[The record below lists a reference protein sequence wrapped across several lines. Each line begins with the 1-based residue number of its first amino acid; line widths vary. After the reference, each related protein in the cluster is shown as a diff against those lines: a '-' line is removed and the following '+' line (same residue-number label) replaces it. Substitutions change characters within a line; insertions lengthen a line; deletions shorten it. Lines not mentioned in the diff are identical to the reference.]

1 MKLVIA
7 EKPSVARAI
16 AGAVGA
22 RRRESGYIEGAGYVV
37 TWCHGHLVDLAD
49 PDAYEGWEGAWDLS
63 KLPMLPRPWKW
74 AASKEDGASEQL
86 EVIRALIGRADVD
99 TVVNACD
106 ADREGE
112 GIFRRVYEYL
122 GCDKPVKRFWSTSLV
137 DEAILSDLGK
147 MKDGS
152 AYDGLGDAAEGRAK
166 ADWLVGING
175 TRAYT
180 KAYRSRQALSVGR
193 VQTPVLAMLVER
205 TRKVEGFAPEPFW
218 RVMADLGAFAVGSDR
233 FEDQGGAL
241 SLAERAKRAGKATVA
256 SVERKDVRA
265 KAPTLYDLTSL
276 QRDASTRCG
285 LTADATLKALQSLYE
300 KKLATY
306 PRTDSKYITSDDA
319 ESAARLLPA
328 VADSGI
334 VGEEAARAFDASR
347 ADINRVVNDKKVS
360 GHGAILPTE
369 LLDAKAMGDLGGAE
383 RSVMVLVCC
392 RLLAAVMDAGTRTHT
407 KVSAEIDG
415 TEFTASGSVVKDAS
429 WIAVDDACKRLLKKR
444 SDDAN
449 AGSDSDTDSDS
460 ETIPAYLAQGDVLDV
475 RDVRVREGK
484 TAAPKHYTD
493 ATLLSAM
500 ESAGRDIDDAEL
512 KAAITDDSS
521 HSGGLGTPATRA
533 DTIERIIGKGYAE
546 RRGRSIVATD
556 KGKQLID
563 CVADS
568 LKTPLLTAEW
578 EAQLS
583 SIEHGEADL
592 GAFLEGIER
601 YTGQVVEEATDTAD
615 PALFQ
620 DAVKAIGECPLCGGA
635 VVTSKSGKS
644 WHCANQRWEKDDN
657 GKFRQAGTCTLYLGK
672 VAGKQLTERQAASL
686 VAGKTVLAKGLKSRA
701 GKTFDCGLKLDEK
714 GEIRFVFD
722 DKGRGGGKKSRGKK

>member
-1 MKLVIA
+1 MQLVIA

-22 RRRESGYIEGAGYVV
+22 KGREGGYIESEGYVI
-37 TWCHGHLVDLAD
+37 TWCHGHLVDLSD
-49 PDAYEGWEGAWDLS
+49 PDGYEEWAGAWDLS
-63 KLPMLPRPWKW
+63 KLPMLPDPWKW
-74 AASKEDGASEQL
+74 DASKESGAPEQL
-86 EVIRALIGRADVD
+86 EVIRGLLGRSDVE
-99 TVVNACD
+99 VVINACD

-112 GIFRRVYEYL
+112 GIFRRVCEYL

-137 DEAILSDLGK
+137 DDAILSDLKK

-166 ADWLVGING
+166 ADWLVGLNG

-180 KAYRSRQALSVGR
+180 KAYRSRQVLSVGR

-205 TRKVEGFAPEPFW
+205 TRKVEGFTPEPFW
-218 RVMADLGAFAVGSDR
+218 RAMADLGAFSVGSER
-233 FEDQGGAL
+233 FEEQGGAL
-241 SLAERAKRAGKATVA
+241 ALAERAKRAGKATIKT
-256 SVERKDVRA
+256 VERKDVRA

-319 ESAARLLPA
+319 EAAAKLLPA
-328 VADSGI
+328 VADAGI

-347 ADINRVVNDKKVS
+347 ADICRVVNDKKVS

-369 LLDAKAMGDLGGAE
+369 LLDAKAMGDLRGAE
-383 RSVMVLVCC
+383 RSVMILVCC
-392 RLLAAVMDAGTRTHT
+392 RLLAAVMGAGVRTHT
-407 KVSAEIDG
+407 KVAADIDG

-429 WIAVDDACKRLLKKR
+429 WIAVDEACKHLLKKR
-444 SDDAN
+444 TDDAD
-449 AGSDSDTDSDS
+449 ADSDTDSDS
-460 ETIPAYLAQGDVLDV
+460 ETIPADLAQGDVLDV
-475 RDVRVREGK
+475 RDVKVREGR

-500 ESAGRDIDDAEL
+500 ENAGRDIDDADL

-521 HSGGLGTPATRA
+521 HSAGLGTPATRA

-546 RRGRSIVATD
+546 RKGRSIVATD

-583 SIEHGEADL
+583 AIEHGEAEL
-592 GAFLEGIER
+592 GTFLEGIER
-601 YTGQVVEEATDTAD
+601 YTTQVVREAIGTAD

-620 DAVKAIGECPLCGGA
+620 VAAKTIGTCPLCGA
-635 VVTSKSGKS
+635 SVVTSKSGKS
-644 WHCANQRWEKDDN
+644 WHCANQRWEKDGD
-657 GKFRQAGTCTLYLGK
+657 GKFHQAGTCTLYLGK
-672 VAGKQLTERQAASL
+672 VAGKQLTEKQAASL
-686 VAGKTVLAKGLKSRA
+686 VAGKTVAAKGLKSRA
-701 GKTFDCGLKLDEK
+701 GKTFDCGLKLDEEGGIK
-714 GEIRFVFD
+714 FVFD
-722 DKGRGGGKKSRGKK
+722 GKRKAGGKGRRKG

>member
-1 MKLVIA
+1 MQLLIA

-22 RRRESGYIEGAGYVV
+22 KGRENGYIEGAGYVI

-49 PDAYEGWEGAWDLS
+49 PDGYEEWAGAWDLS

-74 AASKEDGASEQL
+74 DASKESGASEQL
-86 EVIRALIGRADVD
+86 EVIRRLLVRSDVD
-99 TVVNACD
+99 VVVNACD

-112 GIFRRVYEYL
+112 GIFRRVYEFL
-122 GCDKPVKRFWSTSLV
+122 GCGKPVKRFWSTSLV
-137 DEAILSDLGK
+137 DDAILVDLKK

-166 ADWLVGING
+166 ADWLVGLNG

-180 KAYRSRQALSVGR
+180 KAYRSQQVLSVGR

-218 RVMADLGAFAVGSDR
+218 CVMADLGAFSVGSER
-233 FEDQGGAL
+233 FEEQGGAL
-241 SLAERAKRAGKATVA
+241 ALAERAKRAGKATIKT
-256 SVERKDVRA
+256 VERKDVRA

-306 PRTDSKYITSDDA
+306 PRTDSKYITADDA
-319 ESAARLLPA
+319 EAAAKLLPA
-328 VADSGI
+328 VADAGV
-334 VGEEAARAFDASR
+334 VGAEAARAFDALR
-347 ADINRVVNDKKVS
+347 ADVSRVVNDKKVS

-369 LLDAKAMGDLGGAE
+369 LLDAQAMGELAGAE
-383 RSVMVLVCC
+383 RSVMILVCC
-392 RLLAAVMDAGTRTHT
+392 RLLAAVMDAGMRTHT
-407 KVSAEIDG
+407 RVSADIDG
-415 TEFTASGSVVKDAS
+415 TEFTASGSIVKDAS
-429 WIAVDDACKRLLKKR
+429 WIGVDEACKRLLKGR
-444 SDDAN
+444 SDDAD
-449 AGSDSDTDSDS
+449 SDSDAGADT
-460 ETIPAYLAQGDVLDV
+460 ETIPTDLAEGDVLDV
-475 RDVRVREGK
+475 CDVKVREGK

-500 ESAGRDIDDAEL
+500 ETAGRDIDDAEL

-533 DTIERIIGKGYAE
+533 DTIERIICKGYAE
-546 RRGRSIVATD
+546 RKGRSIVATD

-583 SIEHGEADL
+583 AIEHGKANL
-592 GAFLEGIER
+592 GDFLDGIEC
-601 YTGQVVEEATDTAD
+601 YAGQVVREAIATAD

-620 DAVKAIGECPLCGGA
+620 DAAKTIGTCPLCGAA
-635 VVTSKSGKS
+635 VVASKSGKS
-644 WHCANQRWEKDDN
+644 WHCVNQRWEKDDE
-657 GKFRQAGTCTLYLGK
+657 GRFHQAGTCPLYIGK
-672 VAGKQLTERQAASL
+672 VAGKQLTAKQASSL
-686 VAGKTVLAKGLKSRA
+686 LGGKIVAAKGLKSRA
-701 GKTFDCGLKLDEK
+701 GKTFDCGLKLDDK
-714 GEIRFVFD
+714 GEIKFVFD
-722 DKGRGGGKKSRGKK
+722 DKKRAGGKGRRKG